1 MKINELLKNPFVVAG
16 GVGLLVFLYMK
27 REEQKRLKPK
37 NCGCGKDPCETY
49 GKKTETEEVSTDKE
63 EEKDADFEALPQDF
77 LEDVAKMD
85 KEELKTTIKLNQ
97 DLAKRKKLSRDERE
111 SIKLMMEYLK
121 QEYANR

>member
-1 MKINELLKNPFVVAG
+1 MKIKELLKNPFVVAG

-27 REEQKRLKPK
+27 REEQKKLVPK
-37 NCGCGKDPCETY
+37 AET
-49 GKKTETEEVSTDKE
+49 KEETKTEEVATEKEQDKNS
-63 EEKDADFEALPQDF
+63 DFDALPQDF
-77 LEDVAKMD
+77 LDDVANMD

-97 DLAKRKKLSRDERE
+97 DLANRKKLSRDERE

>member
-1 MKINELLKNPFVVAG
+1 MKIKELFKNPFVIAG

-49 GKKTETEEVSTDKE
+49 GKKTETEVSTDKE
-63 EEKDADFEALPQDF
+63 EKNADFEALPQDF

>member
-27 REEQKRLKPK
+27 REEQKKLISK
-37 NCGCGKDPCETY
+37 TQ
-49 GKKTETEEVSTDKE
+49 TETETKE
-63 EEKDADFEALPQDF
+63 EEVATEKEEETNADFEALPQDF
-77 LEDVAKMD
+77 LDDVAKMD
-85 KEELKTTIKLNQ
+85 KEELKTTIKLNK
-97 DLAKRKKLSRDERE
+97 DLASRKKVSKEERE